1 MRKGIPIPQIELPW
15 IRTERIL
22 QKTNFHNGGE
32 KQQSVLSIG
41 KRFQSL
47 RIGRKEAFYSLS
59 LLFQLLGGQPGTI
72 VVHGYTVKPN
82 FYDDLCINTNHIF
95 VSPSTLWISLCINT
109 IHSRS
114 MPCKAHT
121 QVSFHKYQLFP
132 ELFALQRFIWV
143 GRAFSLYF
151 IPRPEICSNAGPVYH
166 HCQNTHRGFQL
177 PGPGRGQRTD
187 SHK

>member
-15 IRTERIL
+15 ICTERTL
-22 QKTNFHNGGE
+22 QKTDFHSGGK
-32 KQQSVLSIG
+32 KQKSVLSTS

-59 LLFQLLGGQPGTI
+59 LLFQLLGGQPGTV
-72 VVHGYTVKPN
+72 VVHGYIVKPN
-82 FYDDLCINTNHIF
+82 FYDLCINTNHIF

-109 IHSRS
+109 IHSRY
-114 MPCKAHT
+114 MLCKAPT
-121 QVSFHKYQLFP
+121 QVSCHKYQLFP

-177 PGPGRGQRTD
+177 PGLGRGQRTD